1 MTMPTFAD
9 VDEALAKRDY
19 RAALDMLESMEV
31 VGEDACYRRDIQA
44 AACADRLGLY
54 PLCEEYATR
63 AHSYGDDMADPFAL
77 LARAQRRQGL
87 VVEAGAV
94 AMAGMRLHPQS
105 REIARELTLCLVEL
119 GRDEEAL
126 PVSQVA
132 INGFPD
138 DVELLMAYG
147 RLWEPVDPD
156 AAQWAFGRAKANA
169 PDLAEAKFAY
179 DSLAYPLKGAGRS
192 SYPIEMQP
200 AVATAYRGM
209 LKRVTFVLDKA
220 WIFAIIGGFGSG
232 LGYLFT
238 LRYMTD
244 ERALLFFLLY
254 AASALSGYAFAFLQ
268 IALFNRTLPRGVR
281 LTFMRLRKRF
291 PDLGSSVMDFI
302 RMIVLAGLILF
313 VLMALTR

>member
-1 MTMPTFAD
+1 M
-9 VDEALAKRDY
+9 
-19 RAALDMLESMEV
+19 
-31 VGEDACYRRDIQA
+31 
-44 AACADRLGLY
+44 
-54 PLCEEYATR
+54 
-63 AHSYGDDMADPFAL
+63 
-77 LARAQRRQGL
+77 
-87 VVEAGAV
+87 
-94 AMAGMRLHPQS
+94 
-105 REIARELTLCLVEL
+105 
-119 GRDEEAL
+119 GRCEEAL
-126 PVSQVA
+126 PVSQIA
-132 INGFPD
+132 TDGYPD

-147 RLWEPVDPD
+147 RLWEPVDPNV
-156 AAQWAFGRAKANA
+156 AQWAFGRAKANA

-179 DSLAYPLKGAGRS
+179 DSLAHPLKGAGRS
-192 SYPIEMQP
+192 SYAIEMQST
-200 AVATAYRGM
+200 VAKAYRGM
-209 LKRVTFVLDKA
+209 LKRVTFALDKA

-281 LTFMRLRKRF
+281 LTFTRLRKRF